1 MERLMNLVFFVLSM
15 LFFSACKKE
24 KVKGC
29 NDSTAINFNVEAKEN
44 DGTCNYLRDK
54 YLGQFEG
61 IKTCQ
66 IYASEPA
73 FSFSISPSAEN
84 FGRLIIN
91 EFPESG
97 ASLYAN
103 LDFSDSDQ
111 IILPNQTIEN
121 GLDVSE
127 VSGTGRLSSDSISI
141 TYYRTIESGSVDT
154 SIVRAKRM

>member
-1 MERLMNLVFFVLSM
+1 M
-15 LFFSACKKE
+15 
-24 KVKGC
+24 
-29 NDSTAINFNVEAKEN
+29 
-44 DGTCNYLRDK
+44 
-54 YLGQFEG
+54 
-61 IKTCQ
+61 
-66 IYASEPA
+66 
-73 FSFSISPSAEN
+73 
-84 FGRLIIN
+84 LIIN

-141 TYYRTIESGSVDT
+141 IYYRTIESGAVDT